1 MEQRNSKLKKIN
13 QGVKKKT
20 IRPINSVESLISRKK
35 GDAVM
40 RVDAYNQVAHLYGVQ
55 QTTKVQKTNGTG
67 RTSDQ
72 VSISQAGRDYQV
84 AKKAVSEAS
93 DIREDKVA
101 QLKNMV
107 ESGQYQVSG
116 DDFASRLQEKY
127 NSL

>member
-20 IRPINSVESLISRKK
+20 IRPINSIESLISRKK

-40 RVDAYNQVAHLYGVQ
+40 RIDAYNQVAQLYGAQ
-55 QTTKVQKTNGTG
+55 NKARVQKTQSAYSV
-67 RTSDQ
+67 SDQ
-72 VSISQAGRDYQV
+72 VSISQAGKDFQI
-84 AKKAVSEAS
+84 AKNAVSGAS

-101 QLKNMV
+101 QLKQKV
-107 ESGQYQVSG
+107 DSGTYTVNP
-116 DDFASRLQEKY
+116 DDFASKLLEKY